1 VEVEPRCECVEV
13 SEGEDREK
21 RVRLGGCFQVNGAEE
36 KLFLG
41 GGQPPKEASRRPQCA
56 RPARSG
62 CSIPP
67 FLAFRAPLLLALEE
81 YIIPFLKTQLLNH
94 EGRAFKA

>member
-1 VEVEPRCECVEV
+1 VEVEPRCEYVEV

-41 GGQPPKEASRRPQCA
+41 GGQPPLGAGRRPPTVQFSSELVPLATLCCKPL
-56 RPARSG
+56 RRSD
-62 CSIPP
+62 
-67 FLAFRAPLLLALEE
+67 
-81 YIIPFLKTQLLNH
+81 
-94 EGRAFKA
+94 